1 MKVYSVVVFLCVA
14 SLARAMT
21 LRLELETTALDDLVK
36 PFLGLNGD
44 WTCSSGTCKK
54 CETVQGRTACVVAT
68 SPVANTIH
76 IQVVASGMV
85 LFNADI
91 KEKNPGQIC
100 KDTYGYKVCLQATKV
115 DLQTGSACLEFSV
128 TAQGQ
133 IHKMPYGCFTLKQKP
148 ASSELAFQVKNFA
161 ENMLGLNGD
170 WTCSSG
176 TCKKCETQQ
185 GQTAC
190 VVATSPVANTIH
202 IQVETSGMVL
212 FNADIK
218 EKNPGQI
225 CEDMYGYKVCLQ
237 ATKVD
242 LQTGSACLEFSVTA
256 QGQIHKM
263 PYGCFTLKQKPASS
277 ELAFQ
282 VKNFAENMLG
292 LNGDWTCSSGTCKK
306 CETQQGQ
313 TACVV
318 ATSPVANTIHIQV
331 ETSGMVL
338 FNADIKEK
346 NPGQICEDMY
356 GYKVCLQATK
366 VDLQTGSACLEFS
379 VTAQG
384 QIHKMPYGCFT
395 LKQKPASSELAFQ
408 VKNFAENMLG
418 LNGDWTCSS
427 GTCKKCETQ
436 QGQTACVVATSPVA
450 NTIHIQ
456 VETSGMVLFNAD
468 IKEKNPGQICEDM
481 YGYKVCLQ
489 ATKVDLQTGSAC
501 LEFSVTAQGQIH
513 KMPYG
518 CFTLKQKPVSSELVF
533 QVENNAENMLDTEE
547 EEVEEDF
554 DIPVE
559 DVLGL
564 FSEFVCK
571 RGSCTICKPVAGR
584 KGCITATS
592 APNSINVKIAVS
604 GYTLLTGEITG
615 TSSGPFCRAK
625 IPSVHGVTDLC
636 LSARNVNIKDHSA
649 CLDLSVK
656 VHGRKK
662 NMSAGCF
669 KIPTTNDAE
678 KSKLGPLLM
687 TFLES
692 LGRGQM

>member
-54 CETVQGRTACVVAT
+54 CETVQGRT
-68 SPVANTIH
+68 
-76 IQVVASGMV
+76 
-85 LFNADI
+85 
-91 KEKNPGQIC
+91 EKNPGQIC

-313 TACVV
+313 T
-318 ATSPVANTIHIQV
+318 
-331 ETSGMVL
+331 
-338 FNADIKEK
+338 EK

-533 QVENNAENMLDTEE
+533 QVENNAENML
-547 EEVEEDF
+547 
-554 DIPVE
+554 
-559 DVLGL
+559 
-564 FSEFVCK
+564 
-571 RGSCTICKPVAGR
+571 
-584 KGCITATS
+584 
-592 APNSINVKIAVS
+592 
-604 GYTLLTGEITG
+604 
-615 TSSGPFCRAK
+615 
-625 IPSVHGVTDLC
+625 
-636 LSARNVNIKDHSA
+636 
-649 CLDLSVK
+649 
-656 VHGRKK
+656 
-662 NMSAGCF
+662 
-669 KIPTTNDAE
+669 
-678 KSKLGPLLM
+678 
-687 TFLES
+687 
-692 LGRGQM
+692 